1 MLDGVMLLWWILTIP
16 SFLFVVIDIWRTTP
30 ESVVLKWAFVILT
43 AFTGPLGAFFYVLG
57 CREPLRGNHEQYVA
71 IRWRQVLGS
80 TMHCVAGDGIGIV
93 VGAAI
98 GGVLTMSFWP
108 DFLLEYLL
116 GFGFGWAF
124 FQAFA
129 MRDAAGGSY
138 VKSLKM
144 TFLPELLSMNLLMT
158 GMIIT
163 SRFAMR
169 STGGGDDPMRP
180 ELVHHVDGADCR
192 FRVCVPDQLVACRQP
207 HEARDDDGS
216 CGACNGSTLDGCD
229 VGRIVSGL
237 GPTSAQHG
245 SEGRDDI
252 VHFRRPWRRA
262 RHRRPIRYVSYRAAH
277 QGDGWPA
284 RILATSERAKRTRS
298 VSAPRAAA
306 SSSARA

>member
-1 MLDGVMLLWWILTIP
+1 MIAGSVRRADQVDSLFCMLHGIMLMWWILTIP

-57 CREPLRGNHEQYVA
+57 CREPLRGGHEEYVA
-71 IRWRQVLGS
+71 TRWRQVLGS

-98 GGVLTMSFWP
+98 GGVLTLSFWP
-108 DFLLEYLL
+108 DFLLEYVL

-138 VKSLKM
+138 LKSLKM

-158 GMIIT
+158 GMLIT

-169 STGGGDDPMRP
+169 SVVGADDPMRP
-180 ELVHHVDGADCR
+180 QFWFIMSMALIVG
-192 FRVCVPDQLVACRQP
+192 FVCAYPINWWLVAHHLKHGMMTVRAEP
-207 HEARDDDGS
+207 ATAGGHS
-216 CGACNGSTLDGCD
+216 MGAMSSEMSAESGAGGATPSAGVKAVVTVLTFAILGAAL
-229 VGRIVSGL
+229 VIV
-237 GPTSAQHG
+237 
-245 SEGRDDI
+245 
-252 VHFRRPWRRA
+252 
-262 RHRRPIRYVSYRAAH
+262 
-277 QGDGWPA
+277 
-284 RILATSERAKRTRS
+284 TRF
-298 VSAPRAAA
+298 AMG
-306 SSSARA
+306 